1 MTEPVVNN
9 NTQPDNNNGAPVAN
23 TQPDNSAVI
32 SDLQKQIADLK
43 AMLGN
48 TNKQGGDVSDNDPIK
63 KAQAIIDKNKQDE
76 QDAKVLE
83 NAISFNVNVDK
94 FVDDNK
100 SLLPENTSEMLAIIK
115 NTAFSTQIEEERNIK
130 MKMLDNFFQ
139 YQDNVNLI
147 NTESGKKRLAEYK
160 SLANKERL
168 THSTKYWDLIENAI
182 ELKAT
187 QEKMRRLN
195 LDREGKLDGNSS
207 IARYNKKFFDANKQA
222 FRNINK

>member
-1 MTEPVVNN
+1 MTEPVVK
-9 NTQPDNNNGAPVAN
+9 PDNNDTSVVNP
-23 TQPDNSAVI
+23 QPDNSAVI
-32 SDLQKQIADLK
+32 SDLQKQIADLT

-48 TNKQGGDVSDNDPIK
+48 VNKQGGDVSDNDPIK

-100 SLLPENTSEMLAIIK
+100 SLLPENTSEMLTIIK

>member
-9 NTQPDNNNGAPVAN
+9 NTQPDNNGASVAS

-43 AMLGN
+43 AIIGN
-48 TNKQGGDVSDNDPIK
+48 ANKQGGDASDNDPIK

>member
-1 MTEPVVNN
+1 MTEPVIK
-9 NTQPDNNNGAPVAN
+9 PDNNDTSVVSP
-23 TQPDNSAVI
+23 QPDNSAVI

-43 AMLGN
+43 AIIGN
-48 TNKQGGDVSDNDPIK
+48 ANKQGGDTSDNDPIK

>member
-9 NTQPDNNNGAPVAN
+9 NTQPDNNGVSVAS
-23 TQPDNSAVI
+23 TQPDNLAVI

-43 AMLGN
+43 SLLDNA
-48 TNKQGGDVSDNDPIK
+48 NKQGGDVSDNDPIK

-100 SLLPENTSEMLAIIK
+100 SLLPENTSEMLTIIK

>member
-1 MTEPVVNN
+1 MTEPVVDN
-9 NTQPDNNNGAPVAN
+9 NTQPDKKGASVAS
-23 TQPDNSAVI
+23 TQPDNSVVI

-43 AMLGN
+43 AIIGN
-48 TNKQGGDVSDNDPIK
+48 ANKQGGDASDNDPIK

>member
-1 MTEPVVNN
+1 MTEPVIK
-9 NTQPDNNNGAPVAN
+9 PDNNDTSVVSP
-23 TQPDNSAVI
+23 QPDNSAVI
-32 SDLQKQIADLK
+32 SDLQKQMADLK
-43 AMLGN
+43 ARLDN
-48 TNKQGGDVSDNDPIK
+48 ATKQGGDVSDNDPIK

>member
-9 NTQPDNNNGAPVAN
+9 NTQSDNNGASVAS
-23 TQPDNSAVI
+23 TQPDNSSVI

-43 AMLGN
+43 AMLDN
-48 TNKQGGDVSDNDPIK
+48 ANKQGGDVSDNDPIK

>member
-1 MTEPVVNN
+1 MTEPVVK
-9 NTQPDNNNGAPVAN
+9 PDNNDTSVVNP
-23 TQPDNSAVI
+23 QPDNSAVI

-43 AMLGN
+43 SLLDNA
-48 TNKQGGDVSDNDPIK
+48 NKQGGDASDNDPIK

-100 SLLPENTSEMLAIIK
+100 SLLPENTSEMLTIIK

>member
-1 MTEPVVNN
+1 MTEPVIK
-9 NTQPDNNNGAPVAN
+9 PDNNDTSVVSP
-23 TQPDNSAVI
+23 QPDNSAVI
-32 SDLQKQIADLK
+32 SDLQKQMADLK
-43 AMLGN
+43 ARLDN
-48 TNKQGGDVSDNDPIK
+48 ANKQGGDVSDNDPIK

-100 SLLPENTSEMLAIIK
+100 SLLPENTSEMLTIIK

>member
-1 MTEPVVNN
+1 MTEPVANN
-9 NTQPDNNNGAPVAN
+9 NTQPDNNGASVAS

-32 SDLQKQIADLK
+32 SDLQKQIADLQ

-48 TNKQGGDVSDNDPIK
+48 ANKQGGDVPDNDPIK

-100 SLLPENTSEMLAIIK
+100 SLLPENTSEMLTIIK

>member
-9 NTQPDNNNGAPVAN
+9 NTQTDNNGASVAS

-43 AMLGN
+43 AIIGN
-48 TNKQGGDVSDNDPIK
+48 ANKQGGDASDNDPIK

>member
-1 MTEPVVNN
+1 MTEPVIK
-9 NTQPDNNNGAPVAN
+9 PDNNDTSVVSP
-23 TQPDNSAVI
+23 QPDNSAVI
-32 SDLQKQIADLK
+32 SDLQKQMADLK
-43 AMLGN
+43 ARLDN
-48 TNKQGGDVSDNDPIK
+48 ATKQGGDVSDNDPIK

-76 QDAKVLE
+76 QD
-83 NAISFNVNVDK
+83 VNVDK

-147 NTESGKKRLAEYK
+147 NTESGKKRRAEYK

>member
-9 NTQPDNNNGAPVAN
+9 NTQPDNNGASVAS

-43 AMLGN
+43 AMFSN
-48 TNKQGGDVSDNDPIK
+48 ANKQGGDASDNDPIK

>member
-9 NTQPDNNNGAPVAN
+9 NTQSDNNGASVAS
-23 TQPDNSAVI
+23 TQPDNSSVI

-43 AMLGN
+43 AMLDN
-48 TNKQGGDVSDNDPIK
+48 ANKQGGDVSDNDPIK

-100 SLLPENTSEMLAIIK
+100 FLLPENTSEMLAIIK

>member
-9 NTQPDNNNGAPVAN
+9 NTQPDNNGASVAS

-48 TNKQGGDVSDNDPIK
+48 ANKQGGDVSDNDPIK

>member
-9 NTQPDNNNGAPVAN
+9 NTQPDNNGASVAN

-48 TNKQGGDVSDNDPIK
+48 ANKQGGDVSDNDPIK